1 MFATNFNDKIAGCRN
16 GLFQQVFVIFCAV
29 LLRRSKSKVCLL
41 EVVLSTFTPRLT
53 PLVLH
58 CFLLRA
64 SSEPVFVLAVIFL
77 FTMIFPPKVSSSPLA
92 PALRSSLSRLSSIL
106 TTYFSKQTFF
116 PHILQDPK
124 LSLGRKLLY
133 KMFHDP
139 LFSTFPQHYEM
150 LPLNANTD

>member
-1 MFATNFNDKIAGCRN
+1 MGTKSSHGPARGS
-16 GLFQQVFVIFCAV
+16 VM
-29 LLRRSKSKVCLL
+29 RRSKSNNGLL

-53 PLVLH
+53 PFVLDGS
-58 CFLLRA
+58 LIRA
-64 SSEPVFVLAVIFL
+64 TSEPDIVLPVIFL
-77 FTMIFPPKVSSSPLA
+77 STMIFPPKVSSSPLA

-139 LFSTFPQHYEM
+139 QFSTSPQHYKM